1 MAPSLVAPERG
12 EDGGS
17 SATRPITEMSSDDI
31 QVEPH
36 VLKFINENDESARA
50 LARRPIDSVSPSTPP
65 LKRVF
70 RKLSEPAHKSSSP
83 IKPILKSKGSV
94 PDTNPSTQ
102 KDPRRLRTSAV
113 QSNVP
118 LRFVPRKAPS
128 AVHATHVQEVLPN
141 STTSY
146 ESDEELF
153 YTPGSVKDDT
163 GEGDKD
169 DLASRQKSSTQTDR
183 QSENFFKEPPTPLP
197 TPTLRTSFSQDVPY
211 QGYPLTPRN
220 TFRGR
225 RTPPIVDELDHKR
238 KSRQFPS
245 RQSFTFSPPSGT
257 PSPSEF
263 PLPPSLPIVNK
274 DGIVTQSA
282 STKQQTGPKNNIS
295 SRRLSWHPT
304 FKRRSALKTTPDRP
318 EPTRLSSKRKSNSE
332 TELSTKRRKVVK
344 FDLPPD
350 HKQHPPMKR
359 RPTPYYEPFS
369 ARIKRFFRSLIA
381 PYIKTEQEKEQ
392 ERAHKEAKKAAK
404 RARKEREEL
413 EDSFKNFDD
422 TFDC

>member
-1 MAPSLVAPERG
+1 
-12 EDGGS
+12 
-17 SATRPITEMSSDDI
+17 MSSDDI

-36 VLKFINENDESARA
+36 VLKFINENDESAGA
-50 LARRPIDSVSPSTPP
+50 LARRPIDLVAPSTPP
-65 LKRVF
+65 LKRAF
-70 RKLSEPAHKSSSP
+70 RQLSEPAHKSSSP

-94 PDTNPSTQ
+94 PGTNPSTQ

-118 LRFVPRKAPS
+118 LRFVSRKAPPT
-128 AVHATHVQEVLPN
+128 VDATHAQEVVPN
-141 STTSY
+141 SAASY

-163 GEGDKD
+163 SEGVNKD
-169 DLASRQKSSTQTDR
+169 DLASRQKSTTQTDHK
-183 QSENFFKEPPTPLP
+183 SENLFKEPPTPLP
-197 TPTLRTSFSQDVPY
+197 TPTLRTSFSQDLPY

-238 KSRQFPS
+238 KSGQFPS
-245 RQSFTFSPPSGT
+245 RQSFTFSPPPET

-263 PLPPSLPIVNK
+263 PLPPLLPIARDDRNA
-274 DGIVTQSA
+274 TQSA
-282 STKQQTGPKNNIS
+282 STKQQTGPKNYAS
-295 SRRLSWHPT
+295 SHRLSWHPS
-304 FKRRSALKTTPDRP
+304 FKRGSALKTTPERP

-359 RPTPYYEPFS
+359 RPTPYYEPLS
-369 ARIKRFFRSLIA
+369 SKIKRFFRSLIA
-381 PYIKTEQEKEQ
+381 PFVKTVEEKEQ
-392 ERAHKEAKKAAK
+392 ERAHKEAKKAVK
-404 RARKEREEL
+404 RAKKEREEL
-413 EDSFKNFDD
+413 EESFKNFDD